1 MQFDKSESFA
11 DSEVQAALYINSAPQ
26 ADDETKQRA
35 LWGLKDPYIYNQGK
49 VTGGNWLTNV
59 ACMYEKMY
67 KKLTEL
73 MQQGMSYGEAYLESI
88 KANTKNVK
96 RIEKI
101 DIEGGNYDLYVYDNI
116 VWKVNKEEK
125 AYYLGPFAIDYSVVG
140 AENAGVTGVD
150 SSGATSTRGIWRDE
164 GTTPGRNYGESGGW
178 MGWIGVYY
186 DYIKNVTVYNQDK
199 INISE
204 LGGSFEILDEYGEV
218 IYDGDKEDLQKIA
231 PGQEFYIKVNMGSM
245 ESKDFENFYAKFD
258 FNYICKVA
266 ADGGTGAQRYK
277 ATINKWGYIGEITD
291 HKVFSLTGYYK
302 YKKYYWVGADKTKI
316 EKDETGKDVEKPYWE
331 PHDHLDWSEEVGSVS
346 GHTSNLTGHTYTLYK
361 GVAEEFEG
369 MGQDQTELSGDRV
382 WDGEQSIVLTTEWEP
397 NDIEIEIDKTCSQ
410 TGDPL
415 YGAEFDITLDIQG
428 TDNFENEINKQV
440 TITRKSDS
448 DGKIR
453 ITREEIES
461 VAGVGLETF
470 QGSINVTAV
479 ETHAPA
485 GHTASQGTYT
495 GTVSSGKLTI
505 NAVNSPTEGPI
516 RLAKIDKNGNY
527 IDADFEIE
535 VSIAGNDYPSNKL
548 YGSTHNGYL
557 YISEADLADMGINIH
572 GLTGSLVLQINE
584 VKTKNGYTI
593 RGQGKSVT
601 LTFEN
606 GALVEYNETDGE
618 LTVEYLFEDILT
630 DFLNGNKSLDELP
643 DYMRSYISEWIN
655 RQAENG
661 MDYTDIMAWLKQ
673 YVEEHKD
680 EIFKVMTQPNSQ
692 MSGGVIQIT
701 IENDGGMELP
711 DIPPDTVKKKD
722 LTLRIA
728 GNVFVDGTET
738 KGQANATDGKITKGE
753 QMLGGIKVTLYEQGG
768 KLAEL
773 IPNSKDSDEVR
784 TNPTMTDDNGHYE
797 FRGVD
802 PLKDYYVEFEYNG
815 VQYEATASV
824 SAQYNSEE
832 WAITSKASES
842 DTSARNSYNTVTPT
856 TKVYHYDQLEGIYN
870 AIQAY
875 TLNYIRTNKSYPGE
889 GSIKSAVRGYL
900 TNNDQYD
907 IYDIDERLDYVL
919 SGSVVK
925 AKAGYGGDG
934 GSGTYP
940 YETLKEFL
948 VNSDFANMDDETYE
962 FMHEEVKRIGAGQ
975 LQVHL
980 GLKERDSTDLSLV
993 KDIVESEFTI
1003 NGHTT
1008 KYKYENGDSNYTE
1021 YIYREDYEYDDPQKQ
1036 NTNKAYYDD
1045 ITKEQEP
1052 ELYITYKITVTN
1064 EMSVPTNIIEIVDY
1078 FDPNFEVVEASVP
1091 YSTSGYEPKGK
1102 GNDGYSRIFLH
1113 PGTSLSGNS
1122 VDITLKL
1129 KLKDAKNN
1137 LSKYLKT
1144 EDGKTVSKVWEIEN
1158 FAEINAYSTSG
1169 SYIDIDSHPGNFS
1182 ISNYKKA
1189 LNDYQ
1194 QAFSDFMNTMSES
1207 SGLAAQAARDR
1218 LLEVREDDAWEVS
1231 LILVNNGFKRKL
1243 DGSVWEAISN
1253 DIKTASN
1260 LQDTD
1265 ELLQYIQ
1272 DHGIEGITVEMV
1284 ELKDFGSDSGNGS
1297 DTGDAKVRARTSTDS
1312 NGNYHFESYI
1322 PGNYVIR
1329 FTYGDKDNPIR
1340 SEFTKD
1346 SEGKYLQ
1353 VNGQFYQSTKAN
1365 PNTDAQE
1372 YWYDQDKG
1380 TRYSDA
1386 QDAAQSRAKQIEAE
1400 IKGSTDSK
1408 SNNYNYT
1415 GAVAIDSGIHQ
1426 DAINAYTSS
1435 IHAEGEYTKRV
1446 IENAFSKNNADYT
1459 YAIENVDFGI
1469 TPRAGVDL
1477 QIDKYVSNI
1486 KVYLQDKT
1494 LQLDCSFEY
1503 EEDEDGNKIIKNVT
1517 YNTTPETENLVNL
1530 VIANY
1535 GSTSFLDGLIE
1546 VLMDDQLYNGAQL
1559 EVTYTISVDNK
1570 SEYDTLRWVINNGT
1584 KVGVVYYQNEDY
1596 TKLPNYE
1603 QGKVIY
1609 QNEAEQKF
1617 AKTTAETVT
1626 PDSERVVKTSAINIV
1641 DYVEPNLQF
1650 RKTNF
1655 LGEAINEDWTD
1666 TNKQEF
1672 ISSRKDYGNVMS
1684 GYSDAVKSDYDKLT
1698 SVYNQYIKAA
1708 TGSKLLEE
1716 LEPRDTDGQPM
1727 DSYRDTTLTLVT
1739 TLGTTASDTND
1750 YEYHNLIEI
1759 TQMGNTA
1766 GRVKKVEYYDVDGK
1780 LTSSDKYTEE
1790 DRKKDD
1796 DKIPYLP
1803 TIGTSKSE
1811 TVVFHAPTGLPIS
1824 EKAQTNIIIA
1834 LVALVTLAGGIILIK
1849 KYAIKTKEE

>member
-1 MQFDKSESFA
+1 M
-11 DSEVQAALYINSAPQ
+11 
-26 ADDETKQRA
+26 
-35 LWGLKDPYIYNQGK
+35 YNTGK
-49 VTGGNWLTNV
+49 VLGATGLTKV
-59 ACMYEKMY
+59 AEGYQDMWEILHKS
-67 KKLTEL
+67 
-73 MQQGMSYGEAYLESI
+73 GDIDRAYLDNI
-88 KANTKNVK
+88 KVEDATKDSV
-96 RIEKI
+96 EL
-101 DIEGGNYDLYVYDNI
+101 EGENYDLYIFDKTI
-116 VWKVNKEEK
+116 WKIDKDTKE
-125 AYYLGPFAIDYSVVG
+125 YYIGPFNIDYSIIGGDTSVPGDYSGPNIYNEPSGNGEPTPGG
-140 AENAGVTGVD
+140 AYNQ
-150 SSGATSTRGIWRDE
+150 SSGWGYWF
-164 GTTPGRNYGESGGW
+164 GTYFN
-178 MGWIGVYY
+178 
-186 DYIKNVTVYNQDK
+186 YIKDVKVYNQDK
-199 INISE
+199 KDITT
-204 LGGSFEILDEYGEV
+204 LGGSFEIVDENKKV
-218 IYDGDKEDLQKIA
+218 IYDGSDKSNLQKLK
-231 PGQEFYIKVNMGSM
+231 PGMEFYIKIKRGNM
-245 ESKDFENFYAKFD
+245 ELKDFTKFYAKFD
-258 FNYICKVA
+258 FKYLYDISGANNLTRYEGTAYEWYYSPKSV
-266 ADGGTGAQRYK
+266 GGKDVTLHGAYETSTTYPVYAKDEQG
-277 ATINKWGYIGEITD
+277 N
-291 HKVFSLTGYYK
+291 V
-302 YKKYYWVGADKTKI
+302 
-316 EKDETGKDVEKPYWE
+316 EKDENGKDKV
-331 PHDHLDWSEEVGSVS
+331 DHYATSTRWNTYNKTVHLYTGFDYHLQKSANSS
-346 GHTSNLTGHTYTLYK
+346 IQIQTHTHI
-361 GVAEEFEG
+361 EG
-369 MGQDQTELSGDRV
+369 KRV
-382 WDGEQSIVLTTEWEP
+382 WDEKSVVITTEWEP
-397 NDIEIEIDKTCSQ
+397 KDIEIEIDKTCSE

-428 TDNFENEINKQV
+428 TDMFENTINKQV

-453 ITREEIES
+453 LTREEIES
-461 VAGVGLETF
+461 AAGVGLETF

-479 ETHAPA
+479 EKHAPA
-485 GHTASQGTYT
+485 GHTITQGTYT
-495 GTVSSGKLTI
+495 GTVSSGGKLTI
-505 NAVNSPTEGPI
+505 NAVNNPTEGPI
-516 RLAKIDKNGNY
+516 KLAKIDKNGNY

-535 VSIAGNDYPSNKL
+535 VFIADSDYPSNKL

-557 YISEADLADMGINIH
+557 YISEADLADMGINID
-572 GLTGSLVLQINE
+572 GFTGSLVLQINE

-630 DFLNGNKSLDELP
+630 DFLNGDKSLDELP
-643 DYMRSYISEWIN
+643 DYMRNYISEWIN

-661 MDYTDIMAWLKQ
+661 MDYTDIMAWLKE
-673 YVEEHKD
+673 YVEKNKD
-680 EIFKVMTQPNSQ
+680 EIFKVMTQPTSE

-701 IENDGGMELP
+701 IENDEGMELP

-722 LTLRIA
+722 LTMRIA

-738 KGQANATDGKITKGE
+738 KGKANETDGKITQGE

-773 IPNSKDSDEVR
+773 VPNPEDPDEVR
-784 TNPTMTDDNGHYE
+784 TNPTMTNDNGHYE

-832 WAITSKASES
+832 WAVTSKASES
-842 DTSARNSYNTVTPT
+842 DTSARSKYNTVTPT

-875 TLNYIRTNKSYPGE
+875 TLNYIMKNKSYPSDGE
-889 GSIKSAVRGYL
+889 IKSAVKGYL
-900 TNNDQYD
+900 NNNDQYD

-919 SGSVVK
+919 SDSIVK

-940 YETLKEFL
+940 YQTLKEFL
-948 VNSDFANMDDETYE
+948 INSDLANMDDETYE
-962 FMHEEVKRIGAGQ
+962 FMKEEVKRLGAGQ

-1021 YIYREDYEYDDPQKQ
+1021 YIYREDYEYDDAQKQ

-1064 EMSVPTNIIEIVDY
+1064 EMSISTNVIEIVDY

-1091 YSTSGYEPKGK
+1091 YSTSGYEPKGT

-1122 VDITLKL
+1122 ADITLKL

-1144 EDGKTVSKVWEIEN
+1144 EDGKTVSKAWEVEN

-1194 QAFSDFMNTMSES
+1194 QAFSDFMNSMSES

-1231 LILVNNGFKRKL
+1231 LTLINNGFKREL
-1243 DGSVWEAISN
+1243 DGSVWEAISD

-1260 LQDTD
+1260 LQDTNT
-1265 ELLQYIQ
+1265 LLQYIQ
-1272 DHGIEGITVEMV
+1272 DHGIGGITVELV
-1284 ELKDFGSDSGNGS
+1284 ELRDFGSDTGNGS

-1346 SEGKYLQ
+1346 SEGKELQ
-1353 VNGQFYQSTKAN
+1353 INGQFYQSTKAN

-1372 YWYDQDKG
+1372 YWYAQDIG

-1386 QDAAQSRAKQIEAE
+1386 QDGAQSRAKQIDAE

-1415 GAVAIDSGIHQ
+1415 GAVAIDSGVHQ

-1435 IHAEGEYTKRV
+1435 IHAEGEYTKQV
-1446 IENAFSKNNADYT
+1446 IDKAFSKNNADYN
-1459 YAIENVDFGI
+1459 YEIENVDFGI

-1486 KVYLQDKT
+1486 KVYLQDRT
-1494 LQLDCSFEY
+1494 LQLDCSFDY

-1570 SEYDTLRWVINNGT
+1570 SEYDTLRWIINNGT

-1609 QNEAEQKF
+1609 QSDADQKF
-1617 AKTTAETVT
+1617 IKTTGTIT
-1626 PDSERVVKTSAINIV
+1626 PDQERIVKTSAVNIV

-1655 LGEAINEDWTD
+1655 LGEAINQDWTD

-1672 ISSRKDYGNVMS
+1672 ISSRKDYEIT
-1684 GYSDAVKSDYDKLT
+1684 SDSEAVKSEYDKLT

-1708 TGSKLLEE
+1708 TGSKLLDE
-1716 LEPRDTDGQPM
+1716 LEPRNTDGKPM

-1739 TLGTTASDTND
+1739 TLGTTASDTTD
-1750 YEYHNLIEI
+1750 YEYHNLAEI
-1759 TQMGNTA
+1759 AQMANTS

-1780 LTSSDKYTEE
+1780 LTSSDTYTEE
-1790 DRKKDD
+1790 NRKKDD

-1824 EKAQTNIIIA
+1824 ERVQTNVIIA
-1834 LVALVTLAGGIILIK
+1834 LVALVTLAGGIVLIK
-1849 KYAIKTKEE
+1849 KYVLKTKQE